1 MANLCLCCEKKLI
14 GRSDKKFCDENC
26 RNSYNNQKNRI
37 ANNLMRNTNNR
48 LRKNRKILA
57 EILKDEETKKV
68 NLNSLKNKDFDF
80 DFLTEIYT
88 TQKGTQYYFVY
99 EYGYLNLKDDWFL
112 LVKRRENDINSIKIK
127 K

>member
-1 MANLCLCCEKKLI
+1 MAALCLYCDEKLI
-14 GRSDKKFCDENC
+14 GRSDKKFCDESC

-57 EILKDEETKKV
+57 EILKDDDTKKV

-88 TQKGTQYYFVY
+88 TQKGAQYYFVY
-99 EYGYLNLKDDWFL
+99 EYGYLDLKDDWFL
-112 LVKRRENDINSIKIK
+112 VVKRRENENK
-127 K
+127 KD